1 MTGFGAAT
9 ATQGDAT
16 VTVEVKTVNHRFLD
30 LHVRLAREYAALEP
44 EIHQLCRNHLQR
56 GRIEINVSIQA
67 STPISVA
74 LNKAAARSYF
84 ESARILQQEFELQD
98 FLDLKTLIRL
108 PGVLQESA
116 ISADRAALDGCVMT
130 ALKES
135 LELAMRGVLRMRRQ
149 EGETLTA
156 VMLAYLDG
164 LNSKSKD
171 ILRLVSSSVEEYK
184 RKLENRLAQLV
195 PLDSV
200 DPQRLAQEVAIIADR
215 SDISEELARLSS
227 HLDQFHQLLGSGVE
241 IGKKLDFL
249 LQEMQR
255 EVNTLLSK
263 TGNLEITRLG
273 ISMKADIEKLREQA
287 QNVE

>member
-1 MTGFGAAT
+1 
-9 ATQGDAT
+9 
-16 VTVEVKTVNHRFLD
+16 
-30 LHVRLAREYAALEP
+30 
-44 EIHQLCRNHLQR
+44 
-56 GRIEINVSIQA
+56 
-67 STPISVA
+67 
-74 LNKAAARSYF
+74 
-84 ESARILQQEFELQD
+84 
-98 FLDLKTLIRL
+98 
-108 PGVLQESA
+108 
-116 ISADRAALDGCVMT
+116 
-130 ALKES
+130 
-135 LELAMRGVLRMRRQ
+135 
-149 EGETLTA
+149 
-156 VMLAYLDG
+156 MLAYLDG